1 MVAFS
6 KIMDDNDI
14 ETSWIQSSSG
24 QKFFASESTKR
35 KKRNR
40 KKKRYRL
47 SLLVKDYSR
56 TKWGLIYND
65 PQVYDP
71 KSTLGKLFRKRFRVP
86 IAVFNIILKQCED
99 YQLFNNSSNVN
110 KKDRKKRIPTYI
122 KLMICLSKKRC

>member
-6 KIMDDNDI
+6 KIIDDYDI
-14 ETSWIQSSSG
+14 VTSWIQSSSG

-65 PQVYDP
+65 PQV
-71 KSTLGKLFRKRFRVP
+71 
-86 IAVFNIILKQCED
+86 
-99 YQLFNNSSNVN
+99 
-110 KKDRKKRIPTYI
+110 
-122 KLMICLSKKRC
+122 